1 METRSRP
8 PTKPRSS
15 SDPNLLA
22 IYLNDHLAGAAAG
35 VELMRR
41 VTRAHR
47 GRDYEPQLAQL
58 AREIREDRR
67 TLRACMEALG
77 VRRLRGRTVLGVVAE
92 RVGRLKLNGRVL
104 SRSPL
109 SDVLELEAMRLGVEG
124 KGACWR
130 TLHALARTDGRLDA
144 DQLEE
149 LVQRAR
155 RQSQSLEALRARVAG
170 QVLTPPPTPPAH

>member
-1 METRSRP
+1 MEMNSHPSTRP
-8 PTKPRSS
+8 EN
-15 SDPNLLA
+15 SDPDLLG

-35 VELMRR
+35 VELVRR
-41 VTRAHR
+41 IVRAHR
-47 GRDYEPQLAQL
+47 GRDYEPQLAEL

-77 VRRLRGRTVLGVVAE
+77 VRRLRSRTVLGWTME
-92 RVGRLKLNGRVL
+92 RLGRLKLNGRVL

-170 QVLTPPPTPPAH
+170 QVLTPPTAH